1 VDKKR
6 TPERP
11 KPERKSSPRGGAVRK
26 AAPPVRRA
34 VKADAAAATRRP
46 AAAGRPVPAKKKPAA
61 PPPAPPAGAVDE
73 IIADTLKKTR
83 GKRAPAAT
91 AAAEKARLERN
102 VEADARI
109 QHQMQRAVQAL
120 LDKKAEKLVVL
131 NLKSLNAFAEY
142 FVLASATNERQAQA
156 MSDAVELA
164 MKAEGRRTYSHEGYN
179 KGAWILLDYGDVVFH
194 LFHEEA
200 RRFYGLERLWGDAP
214 EETQAFTKTP

>member
-1 VDKKR
+1 M
-6 TPERP
+6 
-11 KPERKSSPRGGAVRK
+11 SSPGGGAVRK

-34 VKADAAAATRRP
+34 VKADGAAPRKPAAAKRA
-46 AAAGRPVPAKKKPAA
+46 AAAGRPAPVKRKPAA

-73 IIADTLKKTR
+73 IIADTLKKSR

-131 NLKSLNAFAEY
+131 NLKELGAFAEY

-156 MSDAVELA
+156 MSDAVEMA
-164 MKAEGRRTYSHEGYN
+164 MKAEGRRPFSHEGYN

-214 EETQAFTKTP
+214 EETQAFTQ

>member
-1 VDKKR
+1 M
-6 TPERP
+6 
-11 KPERKSSPRGGAVRK
+11 SS
-26 AAPPVRRA
+26 
-34 VKADAAAATRRP
+34 TL
-46 AAAGRPVPAKKKPAA
+46 AAGLRHSG
-61 PPPAPPAGAVDE
+61 PPAAGAVDE
-73 IIADTLKKTR
+73 IIAGALPKGR
-83 GKRAPAAT
+83 AKRAPAAT

-131 NLKSLNAFAEY
+131 NLKELGAFAEY

-156 MSDAVELA
+156 MSDAVEMA
-164 MKAEGRRTYSHEGYN
+164 MKAEGRRPYSHEGYH

-214 EETQAFTKTP
+214 EETQAFTK

>member
-1 VDKKR
+1 M
-6 TPERP
+6 
-11 KPERKSSPRGGAVRK
+11 KPASAAKPAARKPAE
-26 AAPPVRRA
+26 P
-34 VKADAAAATRRP
+34 RRP
-46 AAAGRPVPAKKKPAA
+46 APAAKKPAPGRRPA
-61 PPPAPPAGAVDE
+61 VPRSLGMGKRAPVGPPPAPPVGAADE
-73 IIADTLKKTR
+73 IIASTLTKAR

-91 AAAEKARLERN
+91 AAAEQARLDRN
-102 VEADARI
+102 AEADLRVARQI
-109 QHQMQRAVQAL
+109 QLSVQAL

-142 FVLASATNERQAQA
+142 FVLASATNERQCQA

-164 MKAEGRRTYSHEGYN
+164 MKGEGRRTYSHEGYN

>member
-11 KPERKSSPRGGAVRK
+11 KPERKSPPRSGAVRK

-34 VKADAAAATRRP
+34 VGAKAP
-46 AAAGRPVPAKKKPAA
+46 AAAKRKAPAR
-61 PPPAPPAGAVDE
+61 PPAPPAGAADE
-73 IIADTLKKTR
+73 IIAGTLTKAR

-102 VEADARI
+102 VEADVRV
-109 QHQMQRAVQAL
+109 QRQMQASVQAL

-156 MSDAVELA
+156 MSDAVERA
-164 MKAEGRRTYSHEGYN
+164 MKAEGRRPYSHEGYN

-214 EETQAFTKTP
+214 EETQAFTKTT

>member
-1 VDKKR
+1 MDKKR

-11 KPERKSSPRGGAVRK
+11 KPERKSSSRGGAVRK
-26 AAPPVRRA
+26 ASPPLRRA
-34 VKADAAAATRRP
+34 VKADAP
-46 AAAGRPVPAKKKPAA
+46 AAGKPAPAKKAVPARKRASA
-61 PPPAPPAGAVDE
+61 PPPPPPVGAVDE
-73 IIADTLKKTR
+73 LIAGTLTKAR
-83 GKRAPAAT
+83 GKRAPEAA

-102 VEADARI
+102 AEADARI

-131 NLKSLNAFAEY
+131 NLKELGAFAEY

-156 MSDAVELA
+156 MSDAVEMA
-164 MKAEGRRTYSHEGYN
+164 MKAEGRRPFSHEGYH

-214 EETQAFTKTP
+214 EETQAFTKNAT